1 MSEVRVIK
9 FNEDLFKIPSG
20 TQRKKPDKPIKVK
33 AQRKVSDKTLRNR
46 VLNEIRK
53 NQEMHYK
60 SLITGTEGA
69 LERTESGLS
78 QSGNGV
84 SLGETRGGSK
94 EFNKDFDKS
103 LEYMNQLAGKVK
115 EEEKSRNTTLR
126 LREYSNTD
134 SPIVRE
140 PIENLMPVNNLIH
153 VQMPV
158 QSVGGEPI
166 KLAPSL
172 PYGCMKVGGSLPTY
186 RAYHQ
191 TQKNYGS
198 YGGIAD
204 STARETGVSLAQPI
218 REPILKPVETLKEQS
233 SQALETS
240 LEKPLMVERILS
252 PTEVAQEER
261 AKQQLVIKP
270 KVKRIKKLLRR
281 TYRTGK
287 DKHRPR
293 VGVLLPN
300 KTLRSN
306 VTTKAYMLKQTPI
319 EEIRKTLVK
328 KGFIKHGSSAP
339 NDVLRKIYESIQM
352 IGGEVSNYNADNL
365 LYNFFETKEHA

>member
-9 FNEDLFKIPSG
+9 FNEELFKIPSG
-20 TQRKKPDKPIKVK
+20 TQRKRPDKPIKVK

-53 NQEMHYK
+53 NQEKQYHT
-60 SLITGTEGA
+60 L
-69 LERTESGLS
+69 LETSASKASSASVRGSTSREHSSIGHS
-78 QSGNGV
+78 
-84 SLGETRGGSK
+84 SLGGKQT
-94 EFNKDFDKS
+94 FNTDFNQS
-103 LEYMNQLAGKVK
+103 LEYMNQLAGKVS
-115 EEEKSRNTTLR
+115 EEQKAKNTTLKAS
-126 LREYSNTD
+126 LANIGSEEHSY
-134 SPIVRE
+134 VRE
-140 PIENLMPVNNLIH
+140 DNANLIPVNMEPLIGGD
-153 VQMPV
+153 
-158 QSVGGEPI
+158 SVVLKP
-166 KLAPSL
+166 APYVPYAVPYAVPNTVPYTV
-172 PYGCMKVGGSLPTY
+172 PYGCLKGGSLPTY
-186 RAYHQ
+186 RAYHN
-191 TQKNYGS
+191 TIKNTNT
-198 YGGIAD
+198 I
-204 STARETGVSLAQPI
+204 AQPI
-218 REPILKPVETLKEQS
+218 KEPLHKPSVAEPSIEPSVAPEKPVI
-233 SQALETS
+233 A
-240 LEKPLMVERILS
+240 ERIVS
-252 PTEVAQEER
+252 PTDAAMQEKARQE
-261 AKQQLVIKP
+261 LVEKSKP

-281 TYRTGK
+281 TYRAGK

-365 LYNFFETKEHA
+365 LYNFFESTEHA

>member
-69 LERTESGLS
+69 LKRTEG
-78 QSGNGV
+78 
-84 SLGETRGGSK
+84 SLGETSGETSANGGSK

-115 EEEKSRNTTLR
+115 EEEKARNTTLR
-126 LREYSNTD
+126 LREYSNTE

-140 PIENLMPVNNLIH
+140 PIENLMPVNNLIP
-153 VQMPV
+153 VQMPA

-218 REPILKPVETLKEQS
+218 REPILKPTNEPVEQS
-233 SQALETS
+233 SQT
-240 LEKPLMVERILS
+240 EKPLMVERILS
-252 PTEVAQEER
+252 PTEVAQQEK
-261 AKQQLVIKP
+261 AKQQLAGSVKP

-339 NDVLRKIYESIQM
+339 NDVLRKIFESIQM

>member
-60 SLITGTEGA
+60 SLVSGEQSS

-78 QSGNGV
+78 QSG
-84 SLGETRGGSK
+84 GGSK

-140 PIENLMPVNNLIH
+140 PIENLMPVNNLMP
-153 VQMPV
+153 VQMPI

-218 REPILKPVETLKEQS
+218 REPILKPVETLKEHS

-339 NDVLRKIYESIQM
+339 NDVLRKIFESIQM